1 MRLYVARDKETGKL
15 ATSWELDVE
24 PLDDNVFLSEKYPT
38 DIPML
43 TIGQYEIVMLKEQS
57 YMFKAIPKFGALD
70 EEFDLLSLAELAGFD
85 GIYVYGWYVDGFIV
99 GKVMDYDDEYIALE
113 YWVPV
118 DPETVCLV
126 DKEVGHEKAVCD

>member
-24 PLDDNVFLSEKYPT
+24 PFDDNVFSSEEYPT

-43 TIGQYEIVMLKEQS
+43 TIGQYEIVTLKEQN
-57 YMFKAIPKFGALD
+57 YMFKAIPIHGFFD
-70 EEFDLLSLAELAGFD
+70 EDTDPNLGKFD
-85 GIYVYGWYVDGFIV
+85 GTYVYGWYVDGFIV
-99 GKVMDYDDEYIALE
+99 GKVMDVDDEYIALE

-118 DPETVCLV
+118 DPGTVRLIEE
-126 DKEVGHEKAVCD
+126 D